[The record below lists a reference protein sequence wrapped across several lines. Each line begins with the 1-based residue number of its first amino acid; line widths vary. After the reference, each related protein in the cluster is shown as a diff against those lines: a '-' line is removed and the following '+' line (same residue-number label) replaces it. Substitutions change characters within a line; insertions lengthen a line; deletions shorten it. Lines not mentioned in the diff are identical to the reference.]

1 MSATESIASISTRSI
16 TIERPCVSN
25 RSAVF
30 LRGWPYVLPLFLS
43 LSSCDKSG
51 VSPESSRTLA
61 ITVYEDARLN
71 NATQDEFSQ
80 IVKRSTLYPDA
91 KPELTSAR
99 YATTGKIQ
107 ATEQRTGNIDKGRT
121 ALLENDYVGCGIPER
136 VFRQLISS
144 DSVTELPD
152 RVGRAQG
159 LPFSTNVTDNRDG
172 LSIVSNNCLTC
183 HGTVLF
189 GELQIGLGN
198 EFLDFTGNASVLA
211 ERAGA
216 LVNGDD
222 EIRAWELYADR
233 IAAIAPYVKTRT
245 VGVNPANNLTMAL
258 IAHRDAQSNAW
269 SDKPLLP
276 LPPEDPPPVSV
287 PPWWRMAKK
296 PAMFSMGEGRVDHA
310 RIMMSASML
319 CTDTLEALEKIDA
332 YAPDI
337 REYIASLKPPQWPFD
352 IKQPLVATGKKV
364 FEESC
369 SQCHGR
375 YGENAHYP
383 ARLVPIEIVQTDS
396 TLIDFARGEGAYHI
410 DWFNRSFYGETSIM
424 SPGSG
429 YVAPPLDGIWATAP
443 FLHNGSVPTIRALLD
458 SSSRPA
464 IWHHTVNN
472 ALNPASYD
480 QKDMGWMHKQL
491 QPSESMVR
499 ADSDP
504 GKRIYDTRVSGYSND
519 GHLFGDHLSNAQRDA
534 VIEYLKTL

>member
-1 MSATESIASISTRSI
+1 MTKSSE
-16 TIERPCVSN
+16 SN
-25 RSAVF
+25 RGAIAFKWWLFGLPFF
-30 LRGWPYVLPLFLS
+30 LL
-43 LSSCDKSG
+43 LSSCDKFVESA
-51 VSPESSRTLA
+51 ESSRSPA
-61 ITVYEDARLN
+61 ITVYEDTRLN
-71 NATQDEFSQ
+71 SATGDEFSQ
-80 IVKRSTLYPDA
+80 VIMRSTLYPDA
-91 KPELTSAR
+91 EPELLTAG

-107 ATEQRTGNIDKGRT
+107 ASEQRTGDIDKGRA
-121 ALLENDYVGCGIPER
+121 ALIENDYVGCGIPER

-144 DSVTELPD
+144 NSVTELPD
-152 RVGRAQG
+152 RNSRAQG
-159 LPFSTNVTDNRDG
+159 LPFSTNVTNNSDG
-172 LSIVSNNCLTC
+172 LSVVSNNCLTC

-189 GELQIGLGN
+189 GELHVGLGN

-233 IAAIAPYVKTRT
+233 IAAIAPYVKTKT

-258 IAHRDAQSNAW
+258 IAHRQAHSNAW

-276 LPPEDPPPVSV
+276 MPPEDPPPVSV

-296 PAMFSMGEGRVDHA
+296 PAMFSMGEGRLDHA

-319 CTDTLEALEKIDA
+319 CTDTLEELEKIDA

-337 REYIASLKPPQWPFD
+337 RQYIASLAPPQWPFD
-352 IKQPLVATGKKV
+352 INQALIAKGEKL

-375 YGENAHYP
+375 YGENAQYP
-383 ARLVPIEIVQTDS
+383 ARLVPIETVQTDS
-396 TLIDFARGEGAYHI
+396 SLIDFAQGIGAYYI

-424 SPGSG
+424 SPGAG

-458 SSSRPA
+458 SGSRPG
-464 IWHHTVNN
+464 IWHHSVKN
-472 ALNPASYD
+472 ASDPASYD
-480 QKDMGWMHKQL
+480 QNDMGWLHEEL
-491 QPSESMVR
+491 QPSESSEKT
-499 ADSDP
+499 DSEI
-504 GKRIYDTRVSGYSND
+504 GKQIYDTRLNGYSNE
-519 GHLFGDHLSNAQRDA
+519 GHLFGDHLSNTERDA
-534 VIEYLKTL
+534 LIEYLKTL